1 MESGSGGAG
10 GGGGMRPR
18 SRARASNVGDH
29 GEMGRQL
36 VWLSYTAAA
45 TTPKHR
51 TGILLAAVDWR
62 ADPCAD
68 FYGFACGAAS
78 NRAPPPLSFAAIQR
92 RVDAQIQ
99 QLLSEATEGVFAPLA
114 AFQRSCVSSR
124 GSSAPARQMREL
136 LESLGGYLPPGQPEP
151 ADLAPLVAELL
162 RINSAPLFDVF
173 LERAPHNRS
182 AYAVFI
188 DLPRRSQLSQ
198 DVPAAQ
204 PDDSGGGDGGGGGR
218 RSDGQPKESSAYRY
232 IKDSADERRLSRL
245 ERVLQQLVPAALP
258 ADHRAR
264 ELHAALLLASALD
277 KLYPREKEL
286 ANSALQRST
295 PVACN
300 LTQLQT
306 RYGFLD
312 WRLLLEAVFSA
323 NFSDSELFYVA
334 APDYLSRLHSILIR
348 FSKRTVHNALLGLLG
363 RDSLHQLEAV
373 AGDAARCARLC
384 VALFSQEVAALYL
397 RQYPRQLLDTIKNQ
411 ARQLLERLKSAL
423 EARVR
428 LLPWL
433 DATSREAALA
443 KLAALRAHLL
453 TMPGLSNHTYVA
465 ALLHDVDVRQDDLFG
480 NVLRRYRQ
488 LRAEHARRLRQPA
501 DDDRWA
507 YPFVVNAFY
516 EKTLN
521 SIVVPLALLAQPYLR
536 SDVPRY
542 VPLGA
547 LGTALAHELLHAL
560 DSAGVERGPGGQ
572 PHAWLTPAARLRFEA
587 RLDCL
592 ARQYHAT
599 FMRSVPFL
607 GASVPV
613 QFDWNVTRAENMAD
627 VAGVQVAYEAWRSQQ
642 EAAPVEDARL
652 PDLPLAPQQLFF
664 LHAAQIYCTILSPED
679 YIILVEMD
687 FHTPSPER
695 VNGMMMNSPDFSEA
709 YNCPIGSAMNPV
721 KKCST
726 W

>member
-1 MESGSGGAG
+1 MAAA
-10 GGGGMRPR
+10 
-18 SRARASNVGDH
+18 ARAVAG
-29 GEMGRQL
+29 
-36 VWLSYTAAA
+36 WTAGAA
-45 TTPKHR
+45 
-51 TGILLAAVDWR
+51 GAALLAAVDWR

-99 QLLSEATEGVFAPLA
+99 QLLSEATEGLFAPLA

-162 RINSAPLFDVF
+162 RVNSAPLFDVF

-204 PDDSGGGDGGGGGR
+204 PDDSGGGDGGR

-258 ADHRAR
+258 AEQRAR

-312 WRLLLEAVFSA
+312 WRSLLEAVFSA

-334 APDYLSRLHSILIR
+334 APDYLSRLHSTLIR

-542 VPLGA
+542 VGLGA

-642 EAAPVEDARL
+642 ETAPVEDARL